1 MKAVVNDYKSS
12 CEINI
17 PGNCDMLDVNND
29 RIYGDPKFHLNI
41 RALASSEIQGQ
52 LVRAG
57 KSLNG
62 QGKNLGEDPG
72 ALSLALDF
80 SSPELFPC
88 SFRLFPAPTNCP
100 WVSEDGA

>member
-41 RALASSEIQGQ
+41 RSPRMGLK
-52 LVRAG
+52 L
-57 KSLNG
+57 LN
-62 QGKNLGEDPG
+62 
-72 ALSLALDF
+72 
-80 SSPELFPC
+80 
-88 SFRLFPAPTNCP
+88 T
-100 WVSEDGA
+100 